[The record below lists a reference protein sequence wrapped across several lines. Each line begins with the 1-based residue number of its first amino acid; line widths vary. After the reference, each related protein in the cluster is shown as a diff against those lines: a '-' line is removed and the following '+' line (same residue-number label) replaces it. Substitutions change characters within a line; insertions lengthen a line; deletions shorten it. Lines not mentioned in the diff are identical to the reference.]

1 MSYYVYP
8 DGTITEEPLS
18 FMSDDYFIIQAEGYE
33 EAYETALTL
42 SQKISVHRNSIVR
55 CVEELQKKNLIEVI
69 EGKSSRNRVQYS
81 YRVKGIY
88 EYLSEMDVEQVAL

>member
-33 EAYETALTL
+33 EAYETAL
-42 SQKISVHRNSIVR
+42 VMG
-55 CVEELQKKNLIEVI
+55 LI
-69 EGKSSRNRVQYS
+69 
-81 YRVKGIY
+81 
-88 EYLSEMDVEQVAL
+88 

>member
-33 EAYETALTL
+33 EAYEQALMMGL
-42 SQKISVHRNSIVR
+42 IQNSLVI
-55 CVEELQKKNLIEVI
+55 QSNLCYNKVMFN
-69 EGKSSRNRVQYS
+69 K
-81 YRVKGIY
+81 
-88 EYLSEMDVEQVAL
+88 